1 MPKFIEYYVR
11 EVFGNRREFFV
22 DKNQE
27 TIFLRLTGRKTLDT
41 VSRELIHDLSSGS
54 IKFKQVLPPE

>member
-22 DKNQE
+22 DKSQE

-54 IKFKQVLPPE
+54 IKFKQVLPE